1 MKKSVLSI
9 IPALFLSII
18 LSSHKNLECSNTT
31 TLANK
36 KTTNKIPV
44 INMPD
49 DQNDGPY
56 VQYKNDQV
64 LAKYI
69 IQANG
74 QKIVRTDS
82 VAASQKNSLSLKVG
96 TDVPGEFF
104 QVQLKQQLQDEKS
117 EYKKVDKLFVL
128 SDIEGN
134 FTAFKKLLQGNGVI
148 DSNYNWSFGK
158 GHLVLVGDF
167 FDRGEMVTEVLW
179 LIYSLEEKAK
189 AAGGYVHYIL
199 GNHEIMNL
207 SGDLRYVRP
216 KYLNN
221 ATILNEKYESM
232 FNESTELGR
241 WLRTKNVVEKI
252 NNIVF
257 THGGISADMNRME
270 LDIADINKMA
280 RPFYADSTYKYPN
293 SQTEIIYSDLGPF
306 WYRGYYTGNDK
317 ITSSQIDSSLSLFNI
332 RHIVT
337 GHTIVADTISVW
349 YGGRILNT
357 DVHHAEGKSEAL
369 FIEDNKYY
377 RVNADGKKMLL
388 L

>member
-31 TLANK
+31 LANK
-36 KTTNKIPV
+36 KTTNKTPV

-74 QKIVRTDS
+74 EKIVRTDS
-82 VAASQKNSLSLKVG
+82 VAVSQKNSLSLKVG

-134 FTAFKKLLQGNGVI
+134 FAAFKKLLQGNGVI

-207 SGDLRYVRP
+207 SGDLRYVQP

-257 THGGISADMNRME
+257 THGGISADMNRTE
-270 LDIADINKMA
+270 LDIPEINKLA

>member
-1 MKKSVLSI
+1 MKKSVLST
-9 IPALFLSII
+9 IPVLVLSII

-31 TLANK
+31 LANK

-44 INMPD
+44 TNMPD
-49 DQNDGPY
+49 EQNDGPY
-56 VQYKNDQV
+56 VQYKNGQV

-74 QKIVRTDS
+74 EKIVRTDS
-82 VAASQKNSLSLKVG
+82 VTVSQKNSLSLKVG
-96 TDVPGEFF
+96 TDAPGEFF

-117 EYKKVDKLFVL
+117 EYRKVDKLFVL

-232 FNESTELGR
+232 FNENTELGR

-270 LDIADINKMA
+270 LDIAEINKMA

-306 WYRGYYTGNDK
+306 WYRGYYTGTEK

-377 RVNADGKKMLL
+377 RVNADGKKVLL

>member
-31 TLANK
+31 LAN

-49 DQNDGPY
+49 EQNDGPY

-74 QKIVRTDS
+74 EKIVRTDS

-134 FTAFKKLLQGNGVI
+134 FTAFKKLLQWNGVI

-357 DVHHAEGKSEAL
+357 DVHHAEGISEAL

>member
-31 TLANK
+31 LANK
-36 KTTNKIPV
+36 KTTNKTPV

-74 QKIVRTDS
+74 EKIVRTDS
-82 VAASQKNSLSLKVG
+82 VAVSQKNSLSLKVG

-104 QVQLKQQLQDEKS
+104 QVPLKQQLQDEKS

-134 FTAFKKLLQGNGVI
+134 FAAFKKLLQGNGVI
-148 DSNYNWSFGK
+148 DSNYSWSFGK

-232 FNESTELGR
+232 FNENTELGR

-377 RVNADGKKMLL
+377 RVNADGKKVPLL
-388 L
+388 